1 MKKVIKVFKLELKRI
16 SEGQE
21 LAATRANFQILQL
34 PIRHLVLMHK
44 KIRIRLLLTHQILTM
59 WTLKT
64 AQSYQEHPLLRS
76 QLQFFR
82 DFVFSMALTSNK
94 FKSLSTPTEIGIKF
108 SVPGKVLGLQEHFCS
123 LATIADFW

>member
-16 SEGQE
+16 SESKE
-21 LAATRANFQILQL
+21 LAATRANVQILQL
-34 PIRHLVLMHK
+34 PIRHMVLMDK
-44 KIRIRLLLTHQILTM
+44 KIRIRLLPTHQILTM

-64 AQSYQEHPLLRS
+64 AQSYQEHRLRRS

-82 DFVFSMALTSNK
+82 DFVFSMVLTTNK

-108 SVPGKVLGLQEHFCS
+108 SVLGKVLGLQEHFCS